1 MSEESVTAA
10 SGTER
15 DEPLA
20 SVETEDEFLELIEN
34 KQKYVTT
41 GYECATS
48 DEVRRS
54 YSSDLSNAL
63 RLQGIANDLE
73 DGEITLEE
81 AKRRAVDTETE
92 RDRDE

>member
-1 MSEESVTAA
+1 MTAEQSA
-10 SGTER
+10 NGIER

-20 SVETEDEFLELIEN
+20 SIQTEEEFLELIEDN
-34 KQKYVTT
+34 RKYVTT

-48 DEVRRS
+48 DEVRLS
-54 YSSDLSNAL
+54 QSDDISNAL

-81 AKRRAVDTETE
+81 AKRRAVDSGTEGSK
-92 RDRDE
+92 